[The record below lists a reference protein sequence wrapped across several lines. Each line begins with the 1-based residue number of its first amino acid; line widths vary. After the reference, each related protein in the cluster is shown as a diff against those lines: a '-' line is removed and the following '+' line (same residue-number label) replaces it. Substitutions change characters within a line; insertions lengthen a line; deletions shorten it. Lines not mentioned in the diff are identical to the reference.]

1 MFQFHYRYPLI
12 GGPAPIGLCL
22 DELVE
27 IADGLFLGQL
37 IYATALDVPFHSAL
51 DPAVY
56 NYQLFGYFL
65 LLDDAWEYHRQAIG
79 LDVWRR

>member
-1 MFQFHYRYPLI
+1 MAHDTPLSQMP
-12 GGPAPIGLCL
+12 PAP
-22 DELVE
+22 
-27 IADGLFLGQL
+27 ADPAL
-37 IYATALDVPFHSAL
+37 ATALDVPFHSAL
-51 DPAVY
+51 DPAAY

>member
-1 MFQFHYRYPLI
+1 M
-12 GGPAPIGLCL
+12 
-22 DELVE
+22 E

-37 IYATALDVPFHSAL
+37 IYATALDVEFHSAL
-51 DPAVY
+51 DPAAY

-65 LLDDAWEYHRQAIG
+65 LLDDAWEHHRQAIG